1 MEKIKTGSKFTLFKD
16 FSHVNLVLKKE
27 TGLFSLIIIRLVIMP
42 PKRKKKIQSTFVVK
56 NKKKDLKIH
65 FLRPC

>member
-42 PKRKKKIQSTFVVK
+42 PKRKKRFKA
-56 NKKKDLKIH
+56 L
-65 FLRPC
+65 L